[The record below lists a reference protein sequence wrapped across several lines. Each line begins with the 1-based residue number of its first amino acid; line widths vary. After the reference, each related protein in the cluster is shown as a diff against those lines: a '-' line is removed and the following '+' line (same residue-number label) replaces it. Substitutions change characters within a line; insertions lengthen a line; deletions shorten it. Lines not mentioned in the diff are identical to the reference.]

1 MILDED
7 LKSFAKVRSENLID
21 DQPSVTMANQQISE
35 DKKQV

>member
-21 DQPSVTMANQQISE
+21 DQQPVTMANHQINE